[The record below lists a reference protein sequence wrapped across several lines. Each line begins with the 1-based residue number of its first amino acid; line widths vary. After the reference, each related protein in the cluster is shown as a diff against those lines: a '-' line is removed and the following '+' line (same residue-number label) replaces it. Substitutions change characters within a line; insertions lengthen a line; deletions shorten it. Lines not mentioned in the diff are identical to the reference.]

1 MPGAWRNLL
10 QSFEGR
16 VALITGAAQ
25 GMGATIAQAFRDQ
38 GAKLVLLDRNQAALQ
53 HTAEVIGGQGSAN
66 CVRAVTGD
74 VSSREDVRRAVSAAV
89 ETWGSLDVVIAQ
101 AGIGGVVPLGDIDDE
116 AWQRMLDVNLTG
128 VFLTVQESARQMKAG
143 GSIVVT
149 SSTNAFFVEAE
160 TAHYSA
166 SKGGV
171 RTFVRAAAMELGRA
185 GIRINVVH
193 PGIIRTPLTTW
204 TDKYP
209 EVARDYLK
217 RVPLGRF
224 GEPEEIAQS
233 ILFLASD
240 AASYMTGADMVID
253 GGVSLGVYRDF
264 SSAEAS
270 ETGANRDV

>member
-1 MPGAWRNLL
+1 LG
-10 QSFEGR
+10 SFEGR

-25 GMGATIAQAFRDQ
+25 GMGAAIAQAFRGQ
-38 GAKLVLLDRNQAALQ
+38 GAKVLLFDRNPDALQQAAEMI
-53 HTAEVIGGQGSAN
+53 AGPGDGD

-74 VSSREDVRRAVSAAV
+74 VSSREDVRRAVSTAV
-89 ETWGSLDVVIAQ
+89 EAWGSLDAVVAQ

-116 AWQRMLDVNLTG
+116 TWQRMLDVNLTG
-128 VFLTVQESARQMKAG
+128 VFLTVQESARQMRAG

-149 SSTNAFFVEAE
+149 ASTNAFFVEAE

-171 RTFVRAAAMELGRA
+171 RTFVRAAAMELGRS

-209 EVARDYLK
+209 EAARDYLA

-224 GEPEEIAQS
+224 GEPDEIAQAV
-233 ILFLASD
+233 LFLASD
-240 AASYMTGADMVID
+240 AASYMTGADLVID

-264 SSAEAS
+264 SSPKIS
-270 ETGANRDV
+270 